1 MTSKQADQ
9 ILADI
14 ANGKDVRTSSGAKVT
29 AENFE
34 KFFLNDM
41 VRKLGT
47 KSEGETTVLYSSANK
62 AAEIATKSPN
72 IRIINKTEAYKFLMK
87 IDKNENN

>member
-1 MTSKQADQ
+1 MTNEQAKK

-14 ANGKDVRTSSGAKVT
+14 ANDKDVRTSSGAKVT

-41 VRKLGT
+41 VGRLGI
-47 KSEGETTVLYSSANK
+47 KSEGDIYEHISEYKYVVD
-62 AAEIATKSPN
+62 
-72 IRIINKTEAYKFLMK
+72 IIKY
-87 IDKNENN
+87 

>member
-41 VRKLGT
+41 VGRL
-47 KSEGETTVLYSSANK
+47 SIK
-62 AAEIATKSPN
+62 AKAISTS
-72 IRIINKTEAYKFLMK
+72 I
-87 IDKNENN
+87 

>member
-1 MTSKQADQ
+1 MTGKQADQ

-14 ANGKDVRTSSGAKVT
+14 ANGKDIRTSSGAKVT

-47 KSEGETTVLYSSANK
+47 KSEGDIYEHISEYKYVVD
-62 AAEIATKSPN
+62 IIKS
-72 IRIINKTEAYKFLMK
+72 
-87 IDKNENN
+87 

>member
-14 ANGKDVRTSSGAKVT
+14 ADGRDVRTSSGAKVI

-41 VRKLGT
+41 VGRLGT
-47 KSEGETTVLYSSANK
+47 KSEGDIYEHISEYKYVVD
-62 AAEIATKSPN
+62 
-72 IRIINKTEAYKFLMK
+72 IIKY
-87 IDKNENN
+87 

>member
-1 MTSKQADQ
+1 MTNEQAKK

-14 ANGKDVRTSSGAKVT
+14 ANDKDVRTSSGAKVT

-41 VRKLGT
+41 VGKLGI
-47 KSEGETTVLYSSANK
+47 KSEGDIYEHISEYKYVVD
-62 AAEIATKSPN
+62 
-72 IRIINKTEAYKFLMK
+72 IIKY
-87 IDKNENN
+87 